1 MKLQAIVTQY
11 VAFRKSL
18 GEGFRSNEQVLK
30 SFSHALGDRL
40 DVGEVQAAQV
50 DAFLAG
56 TGPLTS
62 SITLLDSWPE
72 SLKMRFRINWTSPA
86 FGQTQIAP
94 TQPVPLTFMDPGCK
108 NLTK

>member
-1 MKLQAIVTQY
+1 LKLQAIVTQY

-30 SFSHALGDRL
+30 SFCHALGDRP

-62 SITLLDSWPE
+62 SGSLLRKW
-72 SLKMRFRINWTSPA
+72 FRR
-86 FGQTQIAP
+86 GH
-94 TQPVPLTFMDPGCK
+94 LTP
-108 NLTK
+108 